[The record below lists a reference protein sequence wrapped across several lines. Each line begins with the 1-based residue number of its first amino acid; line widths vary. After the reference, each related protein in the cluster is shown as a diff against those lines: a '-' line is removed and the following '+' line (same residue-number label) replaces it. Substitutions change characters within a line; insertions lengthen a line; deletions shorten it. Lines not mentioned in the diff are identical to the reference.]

1 MANDTI
7 ADNDIYS
14 AAMQVA
20 ARTGWRK
27 ARLADIAEE
36 AGLSLADLHDRYDS
50 KAALLDGLVRH
61 IDRIV
66 LKGAQ
71 QPNGEDSSP
80 RDRLFDILMQR
91 FDALNPYKDG
101 IRAIVRDTGG
111 GGIAELLCGGC
122 RLLRSMRW
130 MLEAA
135 GIGTAGWL
143 GGLRGQGPCRCLC
156 GNGPGLAARRQRR
169 HGQDHGGARP
179 QPQAGGAIRHHAAAL
194 RPAAAGGRFGRS
206 GRSRRRSGRG
216 NGAGHLTLPGLPAG
230 AAAVVVTRP
239 PRLL

>member
-20 ARTGWRK
+20 ARIGWHK

-50 KAALLDGLVRH
+50 KQALLDGLVRH

-71 QPNGEDSSP
+71 QSNGEDSSP

-101 IRAIVRDTGG
+101 IRAIVRDAG

-135 GIGTAGWL
+135 GIGTAGWP
-143 GGLRGQGPCRCLC
+143 GGLRVK
-156 GNGPGLAARRQRR
+156 GLAVVFAATAQVWLRDDSEDMAKTMAALDRN
-169 HGQDHGGARP
+169 
-179 QPQAGGAIRHHAAAL
+179 PQAGRAVRHHAAAL
-194 RPAAAGGRFGRS
+194 RPAAGGRFGRS
-206 GRSRRRSGRG
+206 GRSRLRSGRG

-230 AAAVVVTRP
+230 AATIAATQP

>member
-20 ARTGWRK
+20 ARIGWRK
-27 ARLADIAEE
+27 TRLADIAEE
-36 AGLSLADLHDRYDS
+36 AGLSLAGLHDRYDS
-50 KAALLDGLVRH
+50 KQALLDGLVRH

-66 LKGAQ
+66 LKGAP
-71 QPNGEDSSP
+71 QPNGEGSSP

-91 FDALNPYKDG
+91 FDALKPYKDG
-101 IRAIVRDTGG
+101 IRAIARDAA
-111 GGIAELLCGGC
+111 GGIAEILCGGC

-143 GGLRGQGPCRCLC
+143 GGLRVK
-156 GNGPGLAARRQRR
+156 GLAVVFAATAQVWLR
-169 HGQDHGGARP
+169 DDSEDMAKTM
-179 QPQAGGAIRHHAAAL
+179 AAL
-194 RPAAAGGRFGRS
+194 DRNLARAERFATMRPPFGR
-206 GRSRRRSGRG
+206 RRGG
-216 NGAGHLTLPGLPAG
+216 DPADLDAGLDADLDAGTAPA
-230 AAAVVVTRP
+230 T
-239 PRLL
+239 

>member
-36 AGLSLADLHDRYDS
+36 AGLSLADLHGRYDS

-71 QPNGEDSSP
+71 QSNGEDPSA

-111 GGIAELLCGGC
+111 GIAEILCGGC

-143 GGLRGQGPCRCLC
+143 GGLRVK
-156 GNGPGLAARRQRR
+156 GLAVVFA
-169 HGQDHGGARP
+169 ATV
-179 QPQAGGAIRHHAAAL
+179 QAWLRDDSEDMAKTMAAL
-194 RPAAAGGRFGRS
+194 DRNLKRAEQFATMRPPFGR
-206 GRSRRRSGRG
+206 RRRGDGSGDPADLDADLD
-216 NGAGHLTLPGLPAG
+216 AGTAPA
-230 AAAVVVTRP
+230 T
-239 PRLL
+239 

>member
-7 ADNDIYS
+7 VDNDIYS

-20 ARTGWRK
+20 ARIGWRK

-50 KAALLDGLVRH
+50 KQALLDGLVRH

-66 LKGAQ
+66 LKGAP
-71 QPNGEDSSP
+71 QPNGEGSSP

-101 IRAIVRDTGG
+101 IRAIVRDAG
-111 GGIAELLCGGC
+111 GGITEILCGGC

-143 GGLRGQGPCRCLC
+143 GGLRVK
-156 GNGPGLAARRQRR
+156 GLAVVFA
-169 HGQDHGGARP
+169 ATV
-179 QPQAGGAIRHHAAAL
+179 QAWLRDDSEDMAKTMAAL
-194 RPAAAGGRFGRS
+194 DRNLKRAERFATMRPPFGR
-206 GRSRRRSGRG
+206 RRRGDDSGDPADLDADPD
-216 NGAGHLTLPGLPAG
+216 AGTAPA
-230 AAAVVVTRP
+230 T
-239 PRLL
+239 

>member
-20 ARTGWRK
+20 ARIGWRN

-36 AGLSLADLHDRYDS
+36 AGLSLADLHDRYVS
-50 KAALLDGLVRH
+50 KQALLGGLVRH

-66 LKGAQ
+66 LTGAQ
-71 QPNGEDSSP
+71 RSNGEDSSP

-91 FDALNPYKDG
+91 FDTLNPYKDG
-101 IRAIVRDTGG
+101 IRAIVRDAAG

-143 GGLRGQGPCRCLC
+143 GGLRVK
-156 GNGPGLAARRQRR
+156 GLAVVFAATAQVWLR
-169 HGQDHGGARP
+169 DDSEDMAKTM
-179 QPQAGGAIRHHAAAL
+179 AAL
-194 RPAAAGGRFGRS
+194 DRNLKRAERFATMRPPFGRRRGDASVDPDDLDS
-206 GRSRRRSGRG
+206 GLDSGPD
-216 NGAGHLTLPGLPAG
+216 AATAPA
-230 AAAVVVTRP
+230 T
-239 PRLL
+239 

>member
-20 ARTGWRK
+20 ARTGWRT

-111 GGIAELLCGGC
+111 GGIAEILCGGC

-143 GGLRGQGPCRCLC
+143 GGLRVK
-156 GNGPGLAARRQRR
+156 GLAVVFA
-169 HGQDHGGARP
+169 ATV
-179 QPQAGGAIRHHAAAL
+179 QAWLRDDSEDMAKTMAAL
-194 RPAAAGGRFGRS
+194 DRNLKRAEQFATMRPPFGR
-206 GRSRRRSGRG
+206 RRRGDDSGDPADLDADLD
-216 NGAGHLTLPGLPAG
+216 AGTAPA
-230 AAAVVVTRP
+230 T
-239 PRLL
+239 

>member
-50 KAALLDGLVRH
+50 KAALLDDLVRH

-111 GGIAELLCGGC
+111 GGIAEILCGGC

-143 GGLRGQGPCRCLC
+143 GGLRVK
-156 GNGPGLAARRQRR
+156 GLAVVFA
-169 HGQDHGGARP
+169 ATV
-179 QPQAGGAIRHHAAAL
+179 QAWLRDDSEDMAKTMAAL
-194 RPAAAGGRFGRS
+194 DRNLKRAEQFATMRLPFGR
-206 GRSRRRSGRG
+206 RRREDDSGDPADLDADLD
-216 NGAGHLTLPGLPAG
+216 AGTAPA
-230 AAAVVVTRP
+230 T
-239 PRLL
+239 

>member
-1 MANDTI
+1 MADDTI

-20 ARTGWRK
+20 ARIGWRK

-71 QPNGEDSSP
+71 QSNGEDPSA

-101 IRAIVRDTGG
+101 IRAIVRDAGG
-111 GGIAELLCGGC
+111 GGIAEILCGGC

-143 GGLRGQGPCRCLC
+143 GGLRVK
-156 GNGPGLAARRQRR
+156 GLAVVFA
-169 HGQDHGGARP
+169 ATV
-179 QPQAGGAIRHHAAAL
+179 QAWLRDDSEDMAKTMAAL
-194 RPAAAGGRFGRS
+194 DRNLKRAEQFATMRPPFGR
-206 GRSRRRSGRG
+206 RRRAADSDDSGDPADLD
-216 NGAGHLTLPGLPAG
+216 AGTAPA
-230 AAAVVVTRP
+230 T
-239 PRLL
+239 